1 MFDKSDFD
9 SINERLQRITQK
21 PVEQIDVDSNLPPTI
36 RELEDNNKT
45 YVIQAAILFIDIRKS
60 TYLTENSQAK
70 SMVKIY
76 RSFMRMAVDCV
87 RKNDGVT
94 RLFLGDR
101 IMGVFMDS
109 VGEDN
114 TITEKAVDKAVNC
127 ARGLQTVIDYSLNKC
142 LKNNVNG
149 KIIECGIGIDYGKI
163 LVTKVGMYG
172 VEADQDKEDE
182 MDCVW
187 VGNTTNHASKYSDL
201 AAGGEIFASQSVYKE
216 LSADLKRED
225 VWRKSAKYK
234 GTKLFEGYVAQDYYL
249 DFAKELG
256 NPTKP
261 EQDNES
267 AQDSSYQ
274 LAEGIQAVRKLQDE
288 LEQKCKELAKQEETL
303 RQKKKSYTDFGM
315 AIYYQTDVLLNAI
328 SNGKHSINSDDIDC
342 CTKLIS
348 TYFALGK
355 KLGKSENDIKI
366 SVDCCLID
374 IYEALKMYSV
384 AFEIMKFM
392 AEYNSWVY
400 IPLASE
406 TLFWAREK
414 CRLSELCFEIEWRIE
429 HDSNEIDVVE
439 FKKYLAELQ
448 EIEDSL

>member
-1 MFDKSDFD
+1 MFNKSDFD
-9 SINERLQRITQK
+9 SINERLQKITQK
-21 PVEQIDVDSNLPPTI
+21 PVEQIDIDSNLPPTI
-36 RELEDNNKT
+36 GELEDNNKT

-94 RLFLGDR
+94 RQFLGDR

-109 VGEDN
+109 VGEN
-114 TITEKAVDKAVNC
+114 NIIAEKAVDKAVNC
-127 ARGLQTVIDYSLNKC
+127 ARSLQTVIDYSLNKC

-201 AAGGEIFASQSVYKE
+201 AAGGEIFVSQNVYKE
-216 LSADLKRED
+216 LSTDLKRKD
-225 VWRKSAKYK
+225 VWRKSAKCK

-249 DFAKELG
+249 DFVEDLG

-261 EQDNES
+261 EQDNAS

-274 LAEGIQAVRKLQDE
+274 LAEGIQAIRKLQND
-288 LEQKCKELAKQEETL
+288 LEQKGKELARQEEAL
-303 RQKKKSYTDFGM
+303 RLNKKSYTDFGM
-315 AIYYQTDVLLNAI
+315 AIYYQTDILLSAI
-328 SNGKHSINSDDIDC
+328 SNGKHSINSNDIDC
-342 CTKLIS
+342 CTKIIS

-355 KLGKSENDIKI
+355 QLGKSENDIKI

-374 IYEALKMYSV
+374 IYEALEMYSV

-392 AEYNSWVY
+392 AEHNSWVH
-400 IPLASE
+400 IPFASK
-406 TLFWAREK
+406 TLLWAREE
-414 CRLSELCFEIEWRIE
+414 CRLSELSIEIEWRIE
-429 HDSNEIDVVE
+429 HYADEINVKE
-439 FKKYLAELQ
+439 FEGYLQ
-448 EIEDSL
+448 EIEKVKSN

>member
-1 MFDKSDFD
+1 MFNRSDFD
-9 SINERLQRITQK
+9 SINDRIQKITQK

-36 RELEDNNKT
+36 GELEDNNKT

-70 SMVKIY
+70 SMVKLY

-94 RLFLGDR
+94 RQFLGDR

-109 VGEDN
+109 IGEDN

-127 ARGLQTVIDYSLNKC
+127 ARSLQTVIDYSLNKC

-172 VEADQDKEDE
+172 VESDQDKEDE

-201 AAGGEIFASQSVYKE
+201 AAGGEIFISQSVYKG
-216 LSADLKRED
+216 LSEDLKSED

-249 DFAKELG
+249 DFAEELG
-256 NPTKP
+256 NPTKS
-261 EQDNES
+261 EQDNAS

-274 LAEGIQAVRKLQDE
+274 LAEGIQAIKKLQND
-288 LEQKCKELAKQEETL
+288 LEQKVKELAKQEEVL
-303 RQKKKSYTDFGM
+303 RQKKR
-315 AIYYQTDVLLNAI
+315 
-328 SNGKHSINSDDIDC
+328 SI
-342 CTKLIS
+342 
-348 TYFALGK
+348 
-355 KLGKSENDIKI
+355 ENCGD
-366 SVDCCLID
+366 
-374 IYEALKMYSV
+374 
-384 AFEIMKFM
+384 
-392 AEYNSWVY
+392 
-400 IPLASE
+400 
-406 TLFWAREK
+406 TL
-414 CRLSELCFEIEWRIE
+414 
-429 HDSNEIDVVE
+429 
-439 FKKYLAELQ
+439 
-448 EIEDSL
+448 

>member
-1 MFDKSDFD
+1 MFNKSDFD
-9 SINERLQRITQK
+9 SINERLQKITQK

-36 RELEDNNKT
+36 GELEDNNKT

-94 RLFLGDR
+94 RQFLGDR

-109 VGEDN
+109 VGENN

-127 ARGLQTVIDYSLNKC
+127 ARSLQTVIDYSLNKC

-201 AAGGEIFASQSVYKE
+201 AAGGEIFISQSVYKG
-216 LSADLKRED
+216 LSEDLKSED

-249 DFAKELG
+249 DFVEELG
-256 NPTKP
+256 SPTKP
-261 EQDNES
+261 EQDNAS

-274 LAEGIQAVRKLQDE
+274 LAEGIQAIRKLQND
-288 LEQKCKELAKQEETL
+288 LEQKGKELARQEEAL
-303 RQKKKSYTDFGM
+303 KQKKKRITNYGD
-315 AIYYQTDVLLNAI
+315 ALYYRIFEVIGAI
-328 SNGKHSINSDDIDC
+328 SKGKSSLDSKDINFCVGVISEFFNVG
-342 CTKLIS
+342 KL
-348 TYFALGK
+348 LGK
-355 KLGKSENDIKI
+355 EERAMKQAIASYLVN
-366 SVDCCLID
+366 
-374 IYEALKMYSV
+374 IYEGLGMYLD
-384 AFEIMKFM
+384 AFETMKFM
-392 AEYNSWVY
+392 AEYSSWVNLPY
-400 IPLASE
+400 ESQ
-406 TLFWAREK
+406 TLLWAKEK
-414 CRLSELCFEIEWRIE
+414 CKLSELSFEIEWRIKYNP
-429 HDSNEIDVVE
+429 NEIDIKE
-439 FKKYLAELQ
+439 FEGYLQ
-448 EIEDSL
+448 EIEKVKGN

>member
-9 SINERLQRITQK
+9 SINDRIQKITQK
-21 PVEQIDVDSNLPPTI
+21 PVEQIDIDSNLPPTI
-36 RELEDNNKT
+36 GELEDNNKT

-94 RLFLGDR
+94 RQFLGDR

-109 VGEDN
+109 IGEN
-114 TITEKAVDKAVNC
+114 YTITEKAVDKAVNC
-127 ARGLQTVIDYSLNKC
+127 ARSLQTVIDYSLNKC

-201 AAGGEIFASQSVYKE
+201 AAGGEIFISQSVYKG
-216 LSADLKRED
+216 LSEDLKSED
-225 VWRKSAKYK
+225 IWRKSAKYK

-249 DFAKELG
+249 DFVEELG

-261 EQDNES
+261 EQDNVS

-274 LAEGIQAVRKLQDE
+274 LAEGIQAIRKLQND
-288 LEQKCKELAKQEETL
+288 LEQKGKELARQE
-303 RQKKKSYTDFGM
+303 
-315 AIYYQTDVLLNAI
+315 
-328 SNGKHSINSDDIDC
+328 
-342 CTKLIS
+342 
-348 TYFALGK
+348 
-355 KLGKSENDIKI
+355 
-366 SVDCCLID
+366 
-374 IYEALKMYSV
+374 EALKQKRKSIENYGDALYYRIFEVLGAISKGKNGLSSNDINFCVGVISEFFSVGKLLGKDKLDMKQAIDSYLVNIYEGLGMYLD
-384 AFEIMKFM
+384 AFETMKFM
-392 AEYNSWVY
+392 AEHSSWVNFPY
-400 IPLASE
+400 E
-406 TLFWAREK
+406 NQTLLWAKKNSKLHE
-414 CRLSELCFEIEWRIE
+414 LSFEIEWRIKNNA
-429 HDSNEIDVVE
+429 SEIDIKE
-439 FKKYLAELQ
+439 FEGYLQ
-448 EIEDSL
+448 EIEKVKRK